1 MLTVKW
7 LRARPVE
14 ALALVLIL
22 SLFAFAAALHSVHHL
37 TYLSSATQC
46 GIASA
51 SAHLAGTTVQSVAI
65 ETPVMLSEIVPRAIF
80 TDPSTACLGPA
91 QGRAPPSFTA

>member
-1 MLTVKW
+1 VLTVKRP
-7 LRARPVE
+7 RARPVE

-37 TYLSSATQC
+37 TYLSPATQC

-51 SAHLAGTTVQSVAI
+51 SAHLAGTAVQSVAV
-65 ETPVMLSEIVPRAIF
+65 EKPALLLEIVPGARF
-80 TDPSTACLGPA
+80 TGPSIACLAPV

>member
-1 MLTVKW
+1 MNRP
-7 LRARPVE
+7 RARPIE
-14 ALALVLIL
+14 ALTLVLIL

-51 SAHLAGTTVQSVAI
+51 SAHLAGTAVQSVTI
-65 ETPVMLSEIVPRAIF
+65 ETPALLLEIVPGVCF
-80 TDPSTACLGPA
+80 TDPSTTCLGPA

>member
-1 MLTVKW
+1 MLTAKRP
-7 LRARPVE
+7 RARPIE

-37 TYLSSATQC
+37 GHLNQATKC
-46 GIASA
+46 GVASA
-51 SAHLAGTTVQSVAI
+51 SAHLAGTAVESVAI
-65 ETPVMLSEIVPRAIF
+65 EKPALLLEIIPGALF
-80 TDPSTACLGPA
+80 TDPSIACLAPV